1 MHQEL
6 DHKNLNADVVG
17 LTNRPITT
25 ESLANYIYERA
36 NATLPV
42 HRVRLHERDDF
53 FAEYW
58 NDGNYFF
65 GMRRR
70 FSAAHR
76 LQIGEFS
83 EEENISLFGKCS
95 NPLGHGHLYEAEA
108 TIGGPYDE
116 RSGALYDFV
125 AMQFALKESLRPW
138 ENKHLDL
145 ETEDFRKMPSTG
157 ENIVRRLWERLNP
170 QLQDRLVRLRLWET
184 RNNRFT
190 LRR

>member
-1 MHQEL
+1 
-6 DHKNLNADVVG
+6 
-17 LTNRPITT
+17 
-25 ESLANYIYERA
+25 
-36 NATLPV
+36 
-42 HRVRLHERDDF
+42 VRLHERDDF

-58 NDGNYFF
+58 SSANYYF

-76 LQIGEFS
+76 LQLS
-83 EEENISLFGKCS
+83 ELSEAENISLFGKCS

-108 TIGGPYDE
+108 TIGGSYDE

-125 AMQFALKESLRPW
+125 AMQFALEESLRPW

-157 ENIVRRLWERLNP
+157 ENIVRKLWERLNP
-170 QLQDRLVRLRLWET
+170 QLQNRLVRLRLWET
-184 RNNRFT
+184 ANNRFT
-190 LRR
+190 LRKS